1 MHKRVLVA
9 DGNRKFLSVA
19 EQILSAAEIDA
30 ITLPGGDRVLGL
42 IETERPDAVLLN
54 ASLEVVDGGELC
66 KRIKMQDPCI
76 PVLLMFGGAGE
87 PAENANDEAA
97 ELTQKVGADNYLL
110 RPLREKELLFAV
122 RAALRLGRLL
132 TDKRAAEGLTGEEIG
147 EIGSMVG
154 LELFYR
160 FLELEIRRS
169 DRYGFPLAVLSIAI
183 DPLPKDVPE
192 TWANTLEKQLS
203 QALAQTIRYSVR
215 SIDISAALSWRE
227 VLLLMPH
234 TDVEGA
240 CAAGE
245 RIRLAVAN
253 QPYHFG
259 RTRIQ
264 PSVSIGVGL
273 VHGERLPGAQLISA
287 AQSRRM
293 QAAHSG
299 GNKVLP

>member
-9 DGNRKFLSVA
+9 DGNRKFLTTA
-19 EQILSAAEIDA
+19 EQVLGTAQIDTIA
-30 ITLPGGDRVLGL
+30 LPGGDRVLAMV
-42 IETERPDAVLLN
+42 ETEKPDAVLLN
-54 ASLEVVDGGELC
+54 ATLDSVDGGELC
-66 KRIKMQDPCI
+66 KRLKMHDPCL

-87 PAENANDEAA
+87 PAEDAA
-97 ELTQKVGADNYLL
+97 EKAAEQTLKVGADNYLL
-110 RPLREKELLFAV
+110 RPLRGKELLFAV
-122 RAALRLGRLL
+122 RSALRLGRLL
-132 TDKRAAEGLTGEEIG
+132 TDKRAAEGLIGEEIG

-183 DPLPKDVPE
+183 DALPDDVPE

-203 QALAQTIRYSVR
+203 QALAQTIRSSVR
-215 SIDISAALSWRE
+215 SIDVSSALSPRE

-264 PSVSIGVGL
+264 PTVSIGVGL
-273 VHGERLPGAQLISA
+273 VHGERVPGAQLISA